1 MIAGQAALPMT
12 SPLCSR
18 RPAIRGEISTR
29 RRVDPCH
36 LSILLSPFF
45 FPYSRL
51 DATLVEVER
60 DAAQTLAPQDSAD
73 SLANGIGL
81 SRFQLLASDTTQ
93 TLGPFA

>member
-1 MIAGQAALPMT
+1 
-12 SPLCSR
+12 
-18 RPAIRGEISTR
+18 
-29 RRVDPCH
+29 

-45 FPYSRL
+45 FPSSRL

-81 SRFQLLASDTTQ
+81 SRFQLLASDATL